1 MKICEIL
8 SDVTLAKRTDVNLSY
23 ALTWRQIGQVRAVR
37 VGTFS
42 AFLDASD
49 AVSMAAT

>member
-23 ALTWRQIGQVRAVR
+23 TLTWRQIIR
-37 VGTFS
+37 
-42 AFLDASD
+42 
-49 AVSMAAT
+49 

>member
-23 ALTWRQIGQVRAVR
+23 APTGRQVR
-37 VGTFS
+37 
-42 AFLDASD
+42 
-49 AVSMAAT
+49 